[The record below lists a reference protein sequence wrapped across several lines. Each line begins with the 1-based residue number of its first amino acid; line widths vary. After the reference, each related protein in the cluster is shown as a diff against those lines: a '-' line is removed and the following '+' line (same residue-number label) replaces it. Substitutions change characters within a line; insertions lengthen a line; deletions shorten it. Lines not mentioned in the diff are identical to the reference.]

1 MQISSH
7 FSARKNLRLE
17 RVSQPSPQSKAFIEE
32 PTEHYSPVSSL
43 WEDTGVQPVSLPD
56 SPPPALPR
64 PVIFLHGFNGTAER
78 WEDVFDWLTSG
89 EDPVNKS
96 GGIIDAG
103 KFDNIDSEAN
113 LFSLRLSRPY
123 NSVEKNKAEL
133 KEAVEAV
140 VRATGKQEV
149 DLVVH
154 SLGGL
159 NARAYLQ
166 DADEKVNKLVQ
177 LGTPNHG
184 SQLANLE
191 NFFRDNFDYPIIPP
205 VDDPEVRRVLDQL
218 SVDKDDKNGEP
229 RNPWLRELN
238 NDWENQRDRAD
249 IMIIAGAGIP
259 TVTGGPGLTVF
270 GDGVVTRR
278 SAKLDGVQRKTSWFR
293 NHGALQNSGKVM
305 EATANF
311 LAGHQLVESENLF
324 DRPEDVLK
332 AADLIS
338 GNGDSDTG
346 EVDRAGVETVKRATR
361 LPLLDPAFQMGLSL
375 GLISAMMGGP
385 KESLPLVQISM
396 NNRSA
401 DNSIQANYE
410 IDMGLANNQLKGSG
424 KVDGDDFA
432 EIADFNEGKVYWKSA
447 VGLLGS
453 GLTLEVGED
462 EKSITM
468 KGDMAGVPTDLTI
481 NMNFNDD
488 GNMAGIHTLG
498 RFNGENYDVRST
510 IDMGTL
516 LQGGGEGKQS
526 HHQGQMS
533 VSGVVNG
540 DQMNRNYKV
549 DVQKRDGN
557 LEFNAKADGAQPEGQ
572 DIGVAVKVL
581 ERS

>member
-1 MQISSH
+1 M
-7 FSARKNLRLE
+7 
-17 RVSQPSPQSKAFIEE
+17 
-32 PTEHYSPVSSL
+32 
-43 WEDTGVQPVSLPD
+43 SLPD
-56 SPPPALPR
+56 SPPPALSR

-78 WEDVFDWLTSG
+78 WQDVFDWLTSG
-89 EDPVNKS
+89 ADPVNKS
-96 GGIIDAG
+96 GGILNAG
-103 KFDNIDSEAN
+103 EFDNIDPEAN

-123 NSVEKNKAEL
+123 NSVEKNKDEL

-140 VRATGKQEV
+140 LRATGKEEV

-191 NFFRDNFDYPIIPP
+191 KFFRENFDYPILPP

-218 SVDKDDKNGEP
+218 SVDKDDKNGVP
-229 RNPWLRELN
+229 RNPWLRDLN
-238 NDWENQRDRAD
+238 NDWESQRDKAD

-311 LAGHQLVESENLF
+311 LSGHQLAESENLF

-332 AADLIS
+332 AAELVS
-338 GNGDSDTG
+338 GREDSGSG
-346 EVDRAGVETVKRATR
+346 EVERAGLETVKRATR

-375 GLISAMMGGP
+375 GIISAMMGGP

-396 NNRSA
+396 NNQSA
-401 DNSIQANYE
+401 ENSLQADYE
-410 IDMGLANNQLKGSG
+410 MDMALANNQLKGSG

-432 EIADFNEGKVYWKSA
+432 EVADFNEGKVSWKSA
-447 VGLLGS
+447 VGLLAS

-468 KGDMAGVPTDLTI
+468 KGDMAGVSTDLTI
-481 NMNFNDD
+481 NLNFNEE
-488 GNMAGIHTLG
+488 GNMTGIHTLG
-498 RFNGENYDVRST
+498 RFNGEKYDVRST

-516 LQGGGEGKQS
+516 LRGAGSGQQP
-526 HHQGQMS
+526 HHEGQMS

-540 DQMNRNYKV
+540 DQMSRNYKV
-549 DVQKRDGN
+549 DVQKQGGN
-557 LEFNAKADGAQPEGQ
+557 LEFKAKADGTRAQGQ

-581 ERS
+581 ERP